1 MAPAA
6 FTAFQKAEVAKWT
19 PIIEKAGVKVE

>member
-6 FTAFQKAEVAKWT
+6 FTAYQKAEVAKWT
-19 PIIEKAGVKVE
+19 PIIEKAGVKIE